1 MKILNR
7 AKSIYSD
14 EYFISKDIKF
24 DLGLMYLRVNN
35 QWRECEEST
44 RSINLDD
51 MLDSQGNK
59 IFASLSEDG
68 KGGDVCI
75 NPDYE
80 LNKYIFIYN
89 LNSFEFGISLL
100 KDIDTD
106 VDSWEYSPLNDE
118 CLELFEIIGIQK

>member
-14 EYFISKDIKF
+14 EYFISEDIKF

-35 QWRECEEST
+35 QWRECEELT

-51 MLDSQGNK
+51 MTDRQGNK

-68 KGGDVCI
+68 KGGDVLTDGEYKFVLSFDGRKYRI
-75 NPDYE
+75 NGTNINEEVNDYE
-80 LNKYIFIYN
+80 N
-89 LNSFEFGISLL
+89 
-100 KDIDTD
+100 
-106 VDSWEYSPLNDE
+106 WED
-118 CLELFEIIGIQK
+118 FKTIGIQE